1 MGNVGHALFFCA
13 PWSGFGER
21 LWFDV
26 PFFMRQ
32 ESHAMSET
40 IAFDPDADDQKLLA
54 QVIAHYHATFK
65 ANVEAQDFLRKRGLL
80 NAEAIDQFRI
90 GYSDYSL
97 QNLLPSFLHKAGKVM
112 RARLSA
118 MGLLQSRSHQV
129 FKGCVVFPVT
139 AADGSG
145 EVVDMYARRVAKA
158 SDTRCPRHRYMSQT
172 RRGVWNV
179 EAIAENDVVIFCSSV
194 FDALTFWNAGFRNV
208 TCTFGPDA
216 LTDDHLAAFR
226 EFSTRRVLLVDEAMA
241 PRLLEAGLEC
251 FLLPFPQGV
260 DPNKFVLKNRDP
272 SQSLGTII
280 QKAVSLGKGSAA
292 RPKPLVIG
300 SPTQSPSPQLAE
312 SNVARSE
319 AGTLTLSS
327 DDDQKLLA
335 QVIDYYQ
342 RTLKQNPEGLNY
354 LQKRGI
360 TSSEALDVFRI
371 GYCDRTLCE
380 CLPSPHV
387 KTGKDIRKRLQH
399 VGINRPSGHE
409 HLAGCVV
416 FPIMAADGSNRIVDI
431 YGRMTGT
438 QLRKG
443 TLLDKHLND
452 ECRGVWNVQALRAG
466 QEIILLSSL
475 VDALTFWSNGYR
487 NVTCMFG
494 PDALTDDL
502 MGAFAEFGVRR
513 LLITSEAVA
522 PKLLAAGIDVY
533 LMHFPQGMD
542 ANKYASGFANA
553 SRALGEAIRRAEWI
567 GKGQPARSTLA
578 VQSIPPG
585 PASAEQATTSPAPPS
600 PAEPLPSPASR
611 SPSGTLPDFD
621 DEPGDVDEELDA
633 LDDAELD
640 DDIDELVELGEE
652 PPEAEA
658 VNDLAVPAEPV
669 LTASPLPPAPQE
681 DEADQHGDEVVMNVG
696 HRRYRIRGLAK
707 NLSFD
712 QLKVNLLASTE
723 QGMFVDTFDLYTA
736 RHRRQFIVQAAVEL
750 CVEENTIKKDLGR
763 VLLKLEELQDE
774 QIARMMEPKD
784 PLPTMTPEEKE
795 DALRLLRDPH
805 LLDRII
811 ADFDV
816 VGETTNKLVGY
827 LAAISRKLDQPLA
840 VIIQSSSAAGKTS
853 LMEAVLSFVPP
864 EDHVKYSAMTGQSLF
879 YMGETNL
886 KHKILAIIEEE
897 GAERASYA
905 LKLLQ
910 SEGELMIASTG
921 KDASSGRLVT
931 QEYRVEGPVMIFL
944 TTTAI
949 KIDEELLNRCI
960 VLSVDENREQTKAIH
975 QLQRRR
981 QTLAGLLTVRDR
993 QETLALHRNAQR
1005 LLRPLLVANPFAE
1018 SLTFLDDKTRTRRD
1032 HVKYLTL
1039 IQAIALLHQYQR
1051 PIKTVAHGER
1061 QIEYIEATLDDIA
1074 MANRLASE
1082 ALGRSV
1088 DELPPQTRR
1097 LLTLVDDMVQAACE
1111 KQGIDRADLRFS
1123 RREVRE
1129 FTGWGHTQL
1138 KIHLKRLEEL
1148 EYLLVHRGGR
1158 GQSFVYELLYEP
1170 PPDASKKFLARLIDV
1185 ERLRQQFDGNWS
1197 GMSGQLSGR
1206 GRPHV
1211 VAKSPPS
1218 RPSEIDVT
1226 TAVASV
1232 TLQDDGQPNQNAN
1245 LEAQIPF

>member
-1 MGNVGHALFFCA
+1 
-13 PWSGFGER
+13 
-21 LWFDV
+21 
-26 PFFMRQ
+26 
-32 ESHAMSET
+32 MSET
-40 IAFDPDADDQKLLA
+40 ITFDPDADDQKLLA

-65 ANVEAQDFLRKRGLL
+65 TSIEAQAFLQKRGIA
-80 NAEAIDQFRI
+80 NAEAIDHFRI

-97 QNLLPSFLHKAGKVM
+97 QSLMPSFLHKAGKVV

-118 MGLLQSRSHQV
+118 MGLLQSRSHQA
-129 FKGCVVFPVT
+129 FKGCIVFPVT

-158 SDTRCPRHRYMSQT
+158 SDTRCPRHRYMSKT
-172 RRGVWNV
+172 RRGIWNV
-179 EAIAENDVVIFCSSV
+179 EAIAENDVVILCSSV

-208 TCTFGPDA
+208 TCTFSPNA
-216 LTDDHLAAFR
+216 MADDHLAAFR

-260 DPNKFVLKNRDP
+260 DPNKFVLKSREQ

-280 QKAVSLGKGSAA
+280 QKAVALGKGSTA
-292 RPKPLVIG
+292 RPKFIAIG
-300 SPTQSPSPQLAE
+300 STTQSSSPRQPGPTD
-312 SNVARSE
+312 ARSE
-319 AGTLTLSS
+319 TGTLTLAS

-360 TSSEALDVFRI
+360 TGSEALDVFRI

-387 KTGKDIRKRLQH
+387 KTGKEIRKRLQH
-399 VGINRPSGHE
+399 VGVNRGSGHE

-416 FPIMAADGSNRIVDI
+416 FPILAADGSNRILDI
-431 YGRMTGT
+431 YGRMIGT

-443 TLLDKHLND
+443 TVFDKHLND
-452 ECRGVWNVQALRAG
+452 ERRGVWNIQALRAG

-475 VDALTFWSNGYR
+475 FDALTFWSNGYR

-494 PDALTDDL
+494 SDALTDDL
-502 MGAFAEFGVRR
+502 MGSFIEFGIRR
-513 LLITSEAVA
+513 LLVTSETVA

-533 LMHFPQGMD
+533 LMRFPQGMD
-542 ANKYASGFANA
+542 ANKYAGGFADA
-553 SRALGEAIRRAEWI
+553 SRALGEVIRRAEWI
-567 GKGQPARSTLA
+567 GNGRSNRSTPA
-578 VQSIPPG
+578 VSPSS
-585 PASAEQATTSPAPPS
+585 ASAEQTPASVTPS
-600 PAEPLPSPASR
+600 PAEPLPPPAAPT
-611 SPSGTLPDFD
+611 PSNTLPDFD
-621 DEPGDVDEELDA
+621 DELDDVDEELDA

-640 DDIDELVELGEE
+640 DDLEHDDIDKLVELGEE
-652 PPEAEA
+652 SQVAEKA
-658 VNDLAVPAEPV
+658 NELSVPAEPV
-669 LTASPLPPAPQE
+669 LAASPLPSAPQV
-681 DEADQHGDEVVMNVG
+681 DEADQHGDEVVLNLG
-696 HRRYRIRGLAK
+696 HRRYRVRGLAK

-712 QLKVNLLASTE
+712 QLKVNLLASSE

-750 CVEENTIKKDLGR
+750 GVEENTIKKDLGR

-784 PLPTMTPEEKE
+784 PLPTMTPEERE
-795 DALRLLRDPH
+795 NALRLLRGPH

-816 VGETTNKLVGY
+816 VGETNNKLVGY

-981 QTLAGLLTVRDR
+981 QTLAGLLAVRDR
-993 QETLALHRNAQR
+993 QDTLAVHRNAQR

-1039 IQAIALLHQYQR
+1039 IQAIALLDQYQR
-1051 PIKTVAHGER
+1051 PVKTVAHGER

-1111 KQGIDRADLRFS
+1111 KQDIDRADHRFS

-1185 ERLRQQFDGNWS
+1185 EQLRHEFDGNWS
-1197 GMSGQLSGR
+1197 VVNGQLSGH
-1206 GRPHV
+1206 GRPQV
-1211 VAKSPPS
+1211 MAKSASS
-1218 RPSEIDVT
+1218 RAIENDVSA
-1226 TAVASV
+1226 AVAIA
-1232 TLQDDGQPNQNAN
+1232 THHDEGQPNQNAN
-1245 LEAQIPF
+1245 LDAEIPF